1 MIQRPT
7 LPDLDLFEQTFQQ
20 LQGTMSRETQ
30 SNTLSGG
37 SAINLTNR
45 LLDLNLKMITEFLL
59 GANAS
64 LVTPAS
70 NAAKWSSDFAGEL
83 EVVFKWISRRE
94 RYKIFYWM
102 IDGIEFRTSCS
113 VAKRLVDEMV
123 CRAMELQKL
132 DILRSESS
140 ETHIAFEPLLRT
152 ERDPEIIRDQFMN
165 LVLAGRDSSGSLLC
179 WIFYALARQPQSVA
193 KLMQEVE
200 SVLGSDKSRTPSK
213 AELSAMTKLDSFICE
228 SKSLQA
234 SIHICTPGTPA
245 DFTLVVALRLFPP
258 IPLNG
263 RISTKDTFLPRGGGE
278 MGDAPILI
286 PKGTL
291 VAFSTFAVQR
301 SQELYGQDA
310 SKFRDERWENDAVK
324 QRRMVD
330 YSYHPFLAGPRK
342 CLGGKTRGHSKLP

>member
-1 MIQRPT
+1 MIQLPT

-70 NAAKWSSDFAGEL
+70 NAAKWSSDFAAEL
-83 EVVFKWISRRE
+83 EVVFKRISRRE
-94 RYKIFYWM
+94 RFKIFYWM

-132 DILRSESS
+132 DIFRSESS

-152 ERDPEIIRDQFMN
+152 ERDPEPIRDQFMN
-165 LVLAGRDSSGSLLC
+165 LVLAGRDSSGSLLS
-179 WIFYALARQPQSVA
+179 WIFYALARQPHSVA
-193 KLMQEVE
+193 SQWFASLASYYTTRGM
-200 SVLGSDKSRTPSK
+200 RTIEMP
-213 AELSAMTKLDSFICE
+213 AEQM
-228 SKSLQA
+228 
-234 SIHICTPGTPA
+234 
-245 DFTLVVALRLFPP
+245 V
-258 IPLNG
+258 
-263 RISTKDTFLPRGGGE
+263 
-278 MGDAPILI
+278 
-286 PKGTL
+286 
-291 VAFSTFAVQR
+291 STFW
-301 SQELYGQDA
+301 SGQA
-310 SKFRDERWENDAVK
+310 
-324 QRRMVD
+324 Q
-330 YSYHPFLAGPRK
+330 K
-342 CLGGKTRGHSKLP
+342 CPSG